1 MPGIWSA
8 NKSKQRQ
15 RNNLLHRHYIAPS
28 LFINITTNNLSMF
41 SGNDSFAWLVQKIF
55 LKHVFWYT
63 KLCLF
68 VDYLIFAAA
77 VACSLPLLET
87 HWEPIVFSISVT
99 CYILYIV
106 LSVSTYFIIIIEH
119 KQRTRCSLG
128 GTANLSFKKL
138 FLWVLDRTQ
147 AQLQFWQ

>member
-15 RNNLLHRHYIAPS
+15 RNNLLNRHYIAPS
-28 LFINITTNNLSMF
+28 FLYSSISPLNNLNMF

-106 LSVSTYFIIIIEH
+106 LSVFLNIFFYHFTLICYFRLVVMIALVSLSGVSTNC
-119 KQRTRCSLG
+119 KNCCRR
-128 GTANLSFKKL
+128 NLQ
-138 FLWVLDRTQ
+138 V
-147 AQLQFWQ
+147 